1 MTTVSFPAFGWEFE
15 MNRVAFAVPG
25 LGIRVHW
32 YGLIITFGM
41 VLAYLYLAHREKK
54 QGNNPDDIIDIA
66 LYALPAAIIGARAYY
81 VLFRWESYR
90 DAPMDA
96 FKILSGLFWRR

>member
-54 QGNNPDDIIDIA
+54 
-66 LYALPAAIIGARAYY
+66 RATT
-81 VLFRWESYR
+81 R
-90 DAPMDA
+90 M
-96 FKILSGLFWRR
+96 ILLI